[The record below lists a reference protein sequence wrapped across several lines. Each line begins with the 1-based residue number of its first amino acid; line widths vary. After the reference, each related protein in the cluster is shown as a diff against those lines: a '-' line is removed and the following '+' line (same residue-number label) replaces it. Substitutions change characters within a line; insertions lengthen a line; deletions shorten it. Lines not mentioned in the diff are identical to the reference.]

1 MVLISNVSIHDV
13 HKVRCDGK
21 INRVNTM
28 TSDRFDRGQLLTT
41 IETISWSK
49 NSLNQLFTC
58 LLISL
63 VKRAKPLFS
72 RNFCEKCVRENLCN
86 FSIHT
91 VAASQCGKTR
101 NSLSSIF
108 LSFNSLVT
116 YLVNVKPLL
125 SRNFCQK
132 CVRENYR
139 NFHTVMHSVESAE
152 ILSHTFFAK
161 ISRKQW
167 FN

>member
-1 MVLISNVSIHDV
+1 
-13 HKVRCDGK
+13 
-21 INRVNTM
+21 M

-139 NFHTVMHSVESAE
+139 NFHTVEHWQFRESFVFHRHFARSKVSDYIELVRNNCQCYDGFQILREMKE
-152 ILSHTFFAK
+152 ICTKDS
-161 ISRKQW
+161 
-167 FN
+167 